1 MRRLACTALV
11 GFALAAGCGRE
22 PPRRRPATAPA
33 KGARPP
39 ITTRATT
46 QPTLTLTP
54 ERIGRLSDRQLE
66 RAVVDSVLARIGTR
80 YDREAEIV
88 RSLPRGARMVYAT
101 WLLEAEVGDGGFV
114 QYFWN
119 TAGRLAE
126 EALAGYRLIGAR
138 QHARVLEQ
146 VLAAYRKEAP
156 RWQSFHARGT
166 PEALRELY
174 DHTELGGF
182 DEAFRGLSED
192 AVGLR
197 ARYIR
202 AHREEFAGP

>member
-1 MRRLACTALV
+1 
-11 GFALAAGCGRE
+11 
-22 PPRRRPATAPA
+22 
-33 KGARPP
+33 
-39 ITTRATT
+39 
-46 QPTLTLTP
+46 
-54 ERIGRLSDRQLE
+54 
-66 RAVVDSVLARIGTR
+66 VDSVLARIGTR
-80 YDREAEIV
+80 YDREADIV

-138 QHARVLEQ
+138 EHARVLQQ
-146 VLAAYRKEAP
+146 VLAAYRKEASWWE
-156 RWQSFHARGT
+156 RFRARGT

-174 DHTELGGF
+174 DQTSLGEF

-202 AHREEFAGP
+202 AHPGEFAGP